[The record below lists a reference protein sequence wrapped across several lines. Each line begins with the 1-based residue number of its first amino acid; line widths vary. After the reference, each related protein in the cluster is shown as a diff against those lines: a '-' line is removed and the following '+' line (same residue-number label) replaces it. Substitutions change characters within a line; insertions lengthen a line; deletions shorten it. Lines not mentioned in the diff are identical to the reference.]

1 MKFNFFLKSR
11 LTVTIILKL
20 HRKYNHG
27 DYIDLDNVREENE
40 EVDNE
45 QPETSDY
52 YLSQKRPLLGKSIVQ
67 YKPNSFDDEEEAN
80 NSDQNDTLTNKNIR
94 DNAFNSNRLEL
105 KNELKPPSLS
115 KNNNNSKI

>member
-1 MKFNFFLKSR
+1 M
-11 LTVTIILKL
+11 
-20 HRKYNHG
+20 
-27 DYIDLDNVREENE
+27 DNVREENE
-40 EVDNE
+40 EADNE
-45 QPETSDY
+45 QPEASDY

-80 NSDQNDTLTNKNIR
+80 NSDQNDTLTSKNIN

>member
-45 QPETSDY
+45 QPEASEY

-80 NSDQNDTLTNKNIR
+80 NSDQNDTLTNKNIS